1 MWGGVF
7 LSLRCCA
14 MRYSVDVC
22 HKSACTSITWRW
34 HAGGMLARLAVVF
47 HASFCPLR
55 VVRMRAA
62 SLGGWLELLDLC
74 HASLHSH
81 VGLGFAGADSRLFSQ
96 MFWGERVACGASWN
110 PCCKSFTRRTSTK
123 EKYVLNHSKFIE
135 LVGVPL

>member
-1 MWGGVF
+1 
-7 LSLRCCA
+7 
-14 MRYSVDVC
+14 
-22 HKSACTSITWRW
+22 
-34 HAGGMLARLAVVF
+34 MLARLAVVF

-55 VVRMRAA
+55 VVRMSAA

-110 PCCKSFTRRTSTK
+110 PCCKPFTRRTSTLK
-123 EKYVLNHSKFIE
+123 KYVMNHPKFIE